1 MTPAPLPG
9 MWPPA
14 GPGDPGE
21 RRARRADGS
30 RAGATGADRD
40 DFPFAVADTA
50 ALLLDAAGT
59 VVALT
64 PAAEALLGRRSS
76 DVCGRPVRE
85 LLADADGWAA
95 LIARGGGARVPD
107 VPDEWPGETPDGT
120 PDETCGERPDE
131 RPDERPG
138 ASGMPGTSDAS
149 PDPAGGK
156 RAAPAGG
163 PGKRA
168 ASAGGRGKTGVPD
181 PAAGWEGR
189 ATLRHGSGRDLDVG
203 FGVLP
208 LDQGRGDGPARFL
221 VVGAPADALVR
232 WRQDRALTRELFLQG
247 RVGLA
252 LFDAGLRL
260 LRTNTHLLPYTGL
273 PADLGGRRLGDFL
286 RGEDAAVIDAQLREV
301 LRTGTP
307 LIGFSAAVGT
317 PADPR
322 GGRELS
328 FSAFRLLES
337 DGRAMGVATVFT
349 DVTDHQ
355 RARGRLALLYR
366 ATEALSGSLSVMRT
380 VEDLAGVLAPALGDC
395 AAVDLAETVLT
406 GGEPP
411 ADGRH
416 TLVLLRMAVAGA
428 EDGGPRT
435 GTAHTQP
442 VDGPGSPGPGAFAGD
457 GHGLLVTGLGRDTAP
472 VGGAPEW
479 TGAVPGAHSAMAA
492 PLRARGIMFGRLL
505 VWRTGT
511 RPVLDP
517 DDLTLLEEIASR
529 AALAVDNAR
538 RYTKERRTAVGLQ
551 RSLLPPATCERPAL
565 EAAGAYLPADAGSGV
580 GGDWF
585 DVIPLSSA
593 RVALVVGDVA
603 GHGLY
608 ATAMMGRLR
617 SAVRALADLDLEPEE
632 LLAHLDDLVLQ
643 VAAEAES
650 EEPGDGDAGIPLSG
664 GPVGATCLYA
674 VYDPVTRQ
682 CVMASAGHPPP
693 AVVAPDG
700 TVDWAGLSPG
710 PPLGV
715 GGWPFEATDLDL
727 APGSVLALYTDGL
740 IERGDGDI
748 DEGMRNLADRLMRA
762 EVLERP
768 LRHARHD
775 IVADLPP
782 GRLRDDVTL
791 LLARTRE
798 VPADSTATWL
808 LDADPVVVAGAR
820 HLVLEQLSRWD
831 LDELGFTTE
840 LIASELVTNAIRYA
854 GGPVRLRLIRTD
866 TLTCEVSDPSN
877 TQPRM
882 RRARTSE
889 EGGRGLYLVAQ
900 LSRRWGSRYTREG
913 KTVWS
918 EQLLPLGGPG
928 R

>member
-1 MTPAPLPG
+1 MPPG
-9 MWPPA
+9 PT
-14 GPGDPGE
+14 
-21 RRARRADGS
+21 
-30 RAGATGADRD
+30 ATTS
-40 DFPFAVADTA
+40 PSAVADTA

-64 PAAEALLGRRSS
+64 PAAEALLGLRSS

-85 LLADADGWAA
+85 LLTDADGWAA

-107 VPDEWPGETPDGT
+107 VPDEGPGETPDGT
-120 PDETCGERPDE
+120 PEETCGERPDE
-131 RPDERPG
+131 GPDERPG
-138 ASGMPGTSDAS
+138 ASGTSGTSGAS
-149 PDPAGGK
+149 PAPAGGR
-156 RAAPAGG
+156 RAAPAVRGR
-163 PGKRA
+163 GKRA
-168 ASAGGRGKTGVPD
+168 ASAGGRGKTGVPG

-189 ATLRHGSGRDLDVG
+189 ATLRHGSGHDLDVG

-286 RGEDAAVIDAQLREV
+286 RGEDADVIDAQQREV

-395 AAVDLAETVLT
+395 AAVDLAEPVLT

-457 GHGLLVTGLGRDTAP
+457 GHGLLVTGLGRDTVPHADGRDTP
-472 VGGAPEW
+472 SPADGRDTPSPAGGAPEW

-650 EEPGDGDAGIPLSG
+650 EEPGDGDAGIPLPG

-682 CVMASAGHPPP
+682 CVMASAGRPP
-693 AVVAPDG
+693 ARSAEGRRHAAAGPYPRGPRGLHRHLAARRRPRRHRGRAPSRPG
-700 TVDWAGLSPG
+700 AAEPVGPRRTGLHHRADRQRARHQRHPLRGRSRAPQAHPYGHPDVRGLRSEQHPAQDAPG
-710 PPLGV
+710 PDVGGGRPRPLPRRPALPPLGQPLHQ
-715 GGWPFEATDLDL
+715 GGQ
-727 APGSVLALYTDGL
+727 DGL
-740 IERGDGDI
+740 V
-748 DEGMRNLADRLMRA
+748 RA
-762 EVLERP
+762 APAPRRPRP
-768 LRHARHD
+768 L
-775 IVADLPP
+775 
-782 GRLRDDVTL
+782 T
-791 LLARTRE
+791 ARTRGGGFAPPVGQATVE
-798 VPADSTATWL
+798 RGAAPRYLDVEQCCRRGERST
-808 LDADPVVVAGAR
+808 R
-820 HLVLEQLSRWD
+820 
-831 LDELGFTTE
+831 
-840 LIASELVTNAIRYA
+840 
-854 GGPVRLRLIRTD
+854 
-866 TLTCEVSDPSN
+866 
-877 TQPRM
+877 
-882 RRARTSE
+882 
-889 EGGRGLYLVAQ
+889 
-900 LSRRWGSRYTREG
+900 
-913 KTVWS
+913 
-918 EQLLPLGGPG
+918 
-928 R
+928 

>member
-1 MTPAPLPG
+1 MTPASFPD

-14 GPGDPGE
+14 GPGGPGE
-21 RRARRADGS
+21 RPARVDDS
-30 RAGATGADRD
+30 RAGAAGTGRD
-40 DFPFAVADTA
+40 DSPFAVAGTAA
-50 ALLLDAAGT
+50 ALLDGAGT

-64 PAAEALLGRRSS
+64 PAAEALLGRPCA
-76 DVCGRPVRE
+76 DVCGRSVRE
-85 LLADADGWAA
+85 LLADADSWET
-95 LIARGGGARVPD
+95 LRARWGGGRAPA
-107 VPDEWPGETPDGT
+107 
-120 PDETCGERPDE
+120 
-131 RPDERPG
+131 G
-138 ASGMPGTSDAS
+138 ASGGAGASGVSEASGGAGARDADRGERGA
-149 PDPAGGK
+149 PDPQ
-156 RAAPAGG
+156 
-163 PGKRA
+163 
-168 ASAGGRGKTGVPD
+168 
-181 PAAGWEGR
+181 AGWEGR
-189 ATLRHGSGRDLDVG
+189 VTLRHGSGHELDVG

-208 LDQGRGDGPARFL
+208 LDEGRGDGAARFL
-221 VVGAPADALVR
+221 VVCAPEDVLVR

-260 LRTNTHLLPYTGL
+260 LRTNSHLLPYTGV
-273 PADLGGRRLGDFL
+273 PFDMGGRRLGDFL
-286 RGEDAAVIDAQLREV
+286 RAEDAEAIDAQLREV
-301 LRTGTP
+301 LRTGHP
-307 LIGFSAAVGT
+307 LIGFSTTVRT
-317 PADPR
+317 LVDPR

-355 RARGRLALLYR
+355 RARGRLELLYR
-366 ATEALSGSLSVMRT
+366 ATEALSGSSLSVMRT
-380 VEDLAGVLAPALGDC
+380 VEDLAGVLAPALGDR

-416 TLVLLRMAVAGA
+416 ALVLLRMAVAGA
-428 EDGGPRT
+428 EAGVPRT
-435 GTAHTQP
+435 GTTHAET
-442 VDGPGSPGPGAFAGD
+442 VDEPDGRGPGAFAGNS
-457 GHGLLVTGLGRDTAP
+457 HGVLVTGLGRDAQAAP
-472 VGGAPEW
+472 GGAPEW
-479 TGAVPGAHSAMAA
+479 AAAVPEAHSAMAA
-492 PLRARGIMFGRLL
+492 PLRARGIMFGRLV
-505 VWRTGT
+505 VWRTGH
-511 RPVLDP
+511 RPALDL
-517 DDLTLLEEIASR
+517 DDLALLEEIASR

-565 EAAGAYLPADAGSGV
+565 EAAGAYLPADADSGV

-603 GHGLY
+603 GHGLH

-650 EEPGDGDAGIPLSG
+650 EEPGNGDTGIPLPG
-664 GPVGATCLYA
+664 GPAGATCLYA
-674 VYDPVTRQ
+674 VYDPVARQ

-693 AVVAPDG
+693 AVVTPDG
-700 TVDWAGLSPG
+700 TVDWVDLSPG

-715 GGWPFEATDLDL
+715 GGWPFEAAERDLT
-727 APGSVLALYTDGL
+727 PGSVLALYTDGL
-740 IERGDGDI
+740 IERGEGDI
-748 DEGMRNLADRLMRA
+748 DEGMRDLADRLVRA
-762 EVLERP
+762 AVLERP

-775 IVADLPP
+775 IVEDLPP
-782 GRLRDDVTL
+782 GRLKDDVTL

-808 LDADPVVVAGAR
+808 LDADPAVVADAR
-820 HLVLEQLSRWD
+820 HLVLEQLTRWD

-854 GGPVRLRLIRTD
+854 GGPVRLRLLRTD
-866 TLTCEVSDPSN
+866 ALTCEVSDPSN

-918 EQLLPLGGPG
+918 EQSLPLVLTG
-928 R
+928 RTP

>member
-1 MTPAPLPG
+1 MTPASFPD

-14 GPGDPGE
+14 GPGGPGE
-21 RRARRADGS
+21 RPARVDDS
-30 RAGATGADRD
+30 RAGAAGTGRD
-40 DFPFAVADTA
+40 DSPFAVAGTAA
-50 ALLLDAAGT
+50 ALLDGAGT

-64 PAAEALLGRRSS
+64 PAAEALLGRPCA
-76 DVCGRPVRE
+76 DVCGRSVRE
-85 LLADADGWAA
+85 LLADADSCET
-95 LIARGGGARVPD
+95 LRARWGGGRAPA
-107 VPDEWPGETPDGT
+107 
-120 PDETCGERPDE
+120 
-131 RPDERPG
+131 G
-138 ASGMPGTSDAS
+138 ASGGAGASGVSEASGGAGARDADRGERGA
-149 PDPAGGK
+149 PDPQ
-156 RAAPAGG
+156 
-163 PGKRA
+163 
-168 ASAGGRGKTGVPD
+168 
-181 PAAGWEGR
+181 AGWEGR
-189 ATLRHGSGRDLDVG
+189 VTLRHGSGHELDVG

-208 LDQGRGDGPARFL
+208 LDEGRGDGAARFL
-221 VVGAPADALVR
+221 VVCAPEDVLVR

-260 LRTNTHLLPYTGL
+260 LRTNSHLLPYTGV
-273 PADLGGRRLGDFL
+273 PFDMGGRRLGDFL
-286 RGEDAAVIDAQLREV
+286 RAEDAEAIDAQLREV
-301 LRTGTP
+301 LRTGHP
-307 LIGFSAAVGT
+307 LIGFSTTVRT
-317 PADPR
+317 LVDPR

-355 RARGRLALLYR
+355 RARGRLELLYR
-366 ATEALSGSLSVMRT
+366 ATEALSGSSLSVMRT
-380 VEDLAGVLAPALGDC
+380 VEDLAGVLAPALGDR

-416 TLVLLRMAVAGA
+416 ALVLLRMAVAGA
-428 EDGGPRT
+428 EAGVPRT
-435 GTAHTQP
+435 GTTHAET
-442 VDGPGSPGPGAFAGD
+442 VDEPDGRGPGAFAGNS
-457 GHGLLVTGLGRDTAP
+457 HGVLVTGLGRDAQAAP
-472 VGGAPEW
+472 GGAPEW
-479 TGAVPGAHSAMAA
+479 AAAVPEAHSAMAA
-492 PLRARGIMFGRLL
+492 PLRARGIMFGRLV
-505 VWRTGT
+505 VWRTGH
-511 RPVLDP
+511 RPALDL
-517 DDLTLLEEIASR
+517 DDLALLEEIASR

-565 EAAGAYLPADAGSGV
+565 EAAGAYLPADADSGV

-603 GHGLY
+603 GHGLH

-650 EEPGDGDAGIPLSG
+650 EEPGNGDTGIPLPG
-664 GPVGATCLYA
+664 GPAGATCLYA
-674 VYDPVTRQ
+674 VYDPVARQ

-693 AVVAPDG
+693 AVVTPDG
-700 TVDWAGLSPG
+700 TVDWVDLSPG

-715 GGWPFEATDLDL
+715 GGWPFEAAERDLT
-727 APGSVLALYTDGL
+727 PGSVLALYTDGL
-740 IERGDGDI
+740 IERGEGDI
-748 DEGMRNLADRLMRA
+748 DEGMRDLADRLVRA
-762 EVLERP
+762 AVLERP

-775 IVADLPP
+775 IVEDLPP
-782 GRLRDDVTL
+782 GRLKDDVTL

-808 LDADPVVVAGAR
+808 LDADPAVVADAR
-820 HLVLEQLSRWD
+820 HLVLEQLTRWD

-854 GGPVRLRLIRTD
+854 GGPVRLRLLRTD
-866 TLTCEVSDPSN
+866 ALTCEVSDPSN

-918 EQLLPLGGPG
+918 EQSLPLVLTG
-928 R
+928 RTP

>member
-1 MTPAPLPG
+1 

-14 GPGDPGE
+14 GPGGPGE
-21 RRARRADGS
+21 RPARVDDS
-30 RAGATGADRD
+30 RAGAAGTGRD
-40 DFPFAVADTA
+40 DSPFAVAGTAA
-50 ALLLDAAGT
+50 ALLDGAGT

-64 PAAEALLGRRSS
+64 PAAEALLGRPCA
-76 DVCGRPVRE
+76 DVCGRSVRE
-85 LLADADGWAA
+85 LLADADGWET
-95 LIARGGGARVPD
+95 LRARWGGGRAPA
-107 VPDEWPGETPDGT
+107 
-120 PDETCGERPDE
+120 
-131 RPDERPG
+131 G
-138 ASGMPGTSDAS
+138 ASGGAGASGVSEASGGAGARDADRGERGA
-149 PDPAGGK
+149 PDPQ
-156 RAAPAGG
+156 
-163 PGKRA
+163 
-168 ASAGGRGKTGVPD
+168 
-181 PAAGWEGR
+181 AGWEGR
-189 ATLRHGSGRDLDVG
+189 VTLRHGSGHELDVG

-208 LDQGRGDGPARFL
+208 LDEGRGDGAARFL
-221 VVGAPADALVR
+221 VVCAPEDVLVR

-260 LRTNTHLLPYTGL
+260 LRTNSHLLPYTGV
-273 PADLGGRRLGDFL
+273 PFDMGGRRLGDFL
-286 RGEDAAVIDAQLREV
+286 RAEDAETIDAQLREV
-301 LRTGTP
+301 LRTGHP
-307 LIGFSAAVGT
+307 LIGFSTTVRT
-317 PADPR
+317 LVDPR

-355 RARGRLALLYR
+355 RARGRLELLYR
-366 ATEALSGSLSVMRT
+366 ATEALSGSSLSVMRT
-380 VEDLAGVLAPALGDC
+380 VEDLAGVLAPALGDR

-416 TLVLLRMAVAGA
+416 ALVLLRMAVAGA
-428 EDGGPRT
+428 EAGVPRT
-435 GTAHTQP
+435 GTTHAET
-442 VDGPGSPGPGAFAGD
+442 VDEPDGRGPGAFAGNS
-457 GHGLLVTGLGRDTAP
+457 HGVLVTGLGRDAQAAP
-472 VGGAPEW
+472 GGAPEW
-479 TGAVPGAHSAMAA
+479 AAAVPEAHSAMAA
-492 PLRARGIMFGRLL
+492 PLRARGIMFGRLV
-505 VWRTGT
+505 VWRTGH
-511 RPVLDP
+511 RPALDL
-517 DDLTLLEEIASR
+517 DDLALLEEIASR

-565 EAAGAYLPADAGSGV
+565 EAAGAYLPADADSGV

-603 GHGLY
+603 GHGLH

-650 EEPGDGDAGIPLSG
+650 EEPGNGDTGIPLPG
-664 GPVGATCLYA
+664 GPAGATCLYA
-674 VYDPVTRQ
+674 VYDPVARQ

-693 AVVAPDG
+693 AVVTPDG
-700 TVDWAGLSPG
+700 TVDWVDLSPG

-715 GGWPFEATDLDL
+715 GGWPFEAAERDLT
-727 APGSVLALYTDGL
+727 PGSVLALYTDGL
-740 IERGDGDI
+740 IERGEGDI
-748 DEGMRNLADRLMRA
+748 DEGMRDLADRLVRA
-762 EVLERP
+762 AVLERP

-775 IVADLPP
+775 IVEDLPP
-782 GRLRDDVTL
+782 GRLKDDVTL

-808 LDADPVVVAGAR
+808 LDADPAVVADAR
-820 HLVLEQLSRWD
+820 HLVLEQLTRWD

-854 GGPVRLRLIRTD
+854 GGPVRLRLLRTD
-866 TLTCEVSDPSN
+866 ALTCEVSDPSN

-918 EQLLPLGGPG
+918 EQSLPLVLTG
-928 R
+928 RTP